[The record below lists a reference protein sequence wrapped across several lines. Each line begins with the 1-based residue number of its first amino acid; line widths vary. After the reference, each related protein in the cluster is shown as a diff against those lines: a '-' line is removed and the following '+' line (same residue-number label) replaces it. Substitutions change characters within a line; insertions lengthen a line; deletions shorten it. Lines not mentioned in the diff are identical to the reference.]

1 MYFEAIDSITSAIKD
16 RFEQQCLTVFSGV
29 EQLLL
34 KSINGEDYQREMD
47 SLLNIYGADI
57 DSSALPSELLIL
69 RSICIDGNPS
79 HFDDILTSLQAISKT
94 ERSLI
99 PNIVSIVKVVF
110 VSGATTATPERSF
123 SMARRIKTWLRSTMK
138 QRRFNSLSIL
148 NSSKPLVDKLPLVKV
163 ANEFV
168 EKRPNRRN
176 EFGLFTESDLKT
188 Q

>member
-1 MYFEAIDSITSAIKD
+1 MLSD
-16 RFEQQCLTVFSGV
+16 V

-69 RSICIDGNPS
+69 CSICKDGNPS

-99 PNIVSIVKVVF
+99 PNIVSIVKVVL

-163 ANEFV
+163 ANEFF

-176 EFGLFTESDLKT
+176 EFSLFTESDLKT